1 MDFLVSWRWE
11 VSGGLQSAETVDN
24 KNLLTIGGE
33 PREVPNHQS
42 KPHKKEKTDM
52 GMIKEFKE
60 FAMKGNV
67 MDLAVAVI
75 IGTAFGAIVTALVAN
90 ILTPLI
96 GMVSGG
102 INLSGLKVTV
112 GSAELT
118 YGVFVQAVID
128 FVIVAFCIFMII
140 KMMNKAQAAVSGPA
154 DEPEPEKTPEDIEL
168 LREIRDS
175 LKK

>member
-1 MDFLVSWRWE
+1 
-11 VSGGLQSAETVDN
+11 
-24 KNLLTIGGE
+24 
-33 PREVPNHQS
+33 
-42 KPHKKEKTDM
+42 M

-75 IGTAFGAIVTALVAN
+75 IGAAFGKIVTALVAN

-102 INLSGLKVTV
+102 VDFSELKMTV

-140 KMMNKAQAAVSGPA
+140 KMLNRVKKAAPEEAAA
-154 DEPEPEKTPEDIEL
+154 EAEPEKTPEDIEL
-168 LREIRDS
+168 LREIRDA
-175 LKK
+175 LRK

>member
-1 MDFLVSWRWE
+1 
-11 VSGGLQSAETVDN
+11 
-24 KNLLTIGGE
+24 
-33 PREVPNHQS
+33 
-42 KPHKKEKTDM
+42 M

-75 IGTAFGAIVTALVAN
+75 IGAAFGKIVTALVAN

-102 INLSGLKVTV
+102 VDFSELKMTV

-140 KMMNKAQAAVSGPA
+140 KMLNRVKKAAPEEAAA
-154 DEPEPEKTPEDIEL
+154 EAEAEKTPEDIEL
-168 LREIRDS
+168 LREIRDA
-175 LKK
+175 LRK